1 MQNRAFF
8 ETLQS
13 RIAQML
19 DESPAADVRK
29 NVKAVLR
36 QGFEQLDLATRDQ
49 LDLQTELL
57 RRAQVKIAELEA
69 RVTALEGAKPPQPPI

>member
-69 RVTALEGAKPPQPPI
+69 RVAALEGAKPPQPPV

>member
-1 MQNRAFF
+1 MQNAAFF

-13 RIAQML
+13 RISQML
-19 DESPAADVRK
+19 DETPAADLRK

-57 RRAQVKIAELEA
+57 KRAQVKIAELEA
-69 RVTALEGAKPPQPPI
+69 RVAALETGRPSSSA